1 VNAVHLNIKHQN
13 FQIVFAESVAYRRA
27 VTRRASTIVAS
38 EPLWRRHAVAKSGQV
53 CLKQFCGGDRTASRS
68 DFANATPSL
77 ASTLGANDGNAT
89 TETPKTASIM
99 KAASDL
105 IIVSC

>member
-1 VNAVHLNIKHQN
+1 
-13 FQIVFAESVAYRRA
+13 
-27 VTRRASTIVAS
+27 
-38 EPLWRRHAVAKSGQV
+38 
-53 CLKQFCGGDRTASRS
+53 
-68 DFANATPSL
+68 
-77 ASTLGANDGNAT
+77 LGANDGNAT